1 MGNKKGIIIYVKSV
15 VLLFLGVF
23 LYGCNS
29 ETFTTEKE
37 LLDYIM
43 IEENGFTQSKTVNGY
58 DFQLTYKPTD
68 LLVEQEI
75 GNLITDAKV
84 KILREKYNKHLYFIL
99 SMSKNN
105 QELLNERAGD
115 RNEFGVMVNQLAFG
129 MNEKVHLYTQ
139 SKDTIALVDFVYP
152 RMYGMSRSTSILFIY
167 PKEENKLKEETLS
180 FTIEDLGLYTG
191 EVKFKID
198 TNIIKNEPQL
208 SFKN

>member
-1 MGNKKGIIIYVKSV
+1 MYMKSGI
-15 VLLFLGVF
+15 LLFLGVF
-23 LYGCNS
+23 LCGCNS

-43 IEENGFTQSKTVNGY
+43 IEENGFTQNKTVNGY
-58 DFQLTYKPTD
+58 DFKLTYKPTD
-68 LLVEQEI
+68 LLVKQEM

-84 KILREKYNKHLYFIL
+84 KTLREKYNKHLYFIL

-115 RNEFGVMVNQLAFG
+115 RNEFGAMVNQLAFG

-139 SKDTIALVDFVYP
+139 NKDTIALVDFVYP

>member
-1 MGNKKGIIIYVKSV
+1 MYMKLGI
-15 VLLFLGVF
+15 LLFLGVF
-23 LYGCNS
+23 LYGCTS
-29 ETFTTEKE
+29 GTFTTEKE
-37 LLDYIM
+37 LLEYIM
-43 IEENGFTQSKTVNGY
+43 VEENGFTQNKTVNGY
-58 DFQLTYKPTD
+58 DFQLIYKPTD

-84 KILREKYNKHLYFIL
+84 KTLREKYNKHLYFIL

-105 QELLNERAGD
+105 QELLNEKAGD
-115 RNEFGVMVNQLAFG
+115 RNEFGAMVNQLAFG
-129 MNEKVHLYTQ
+129 MNEKVHLYTK

-152 RMYGMSRSTSILFIY
+152 RLYGMSRSTSILFIY
-167 PKEENKLKEETLS
+167 PKEDNKLKEETLS

-191 EVKFKID
+191 EVKFKVD